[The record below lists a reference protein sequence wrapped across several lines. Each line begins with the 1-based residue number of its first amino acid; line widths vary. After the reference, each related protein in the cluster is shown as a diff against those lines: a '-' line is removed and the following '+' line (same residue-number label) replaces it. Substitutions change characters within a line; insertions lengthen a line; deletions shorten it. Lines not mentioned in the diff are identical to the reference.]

1 VLSHLQAVVIG
12 LTQGVTDLVP
22 ISSLGHSVLIPAL
35 IGGSWKDLAT
45 QSSTGGQRPL
55 VLPGVHRGSA
65 RGHRRRAA
73 ELLPVGVEA
82 EKSYRAHAIV
92 EQIIADLKNGPLA
105 HLPYGS
111 YAAITAWL
119 VCAAIAFNL
128 TRAAG
133 VPRPARP
140 FRPSARAAPAPGL
153 AVGDRVE
160 VDGQNCPT
168 QTTRRDLTH
177 PPRPAQ
183 DPDVLTRVLGSR
195 ATSMIDRLFWGV
207 GGWLTAPVLRS
218 LLCGQ
223 QR

>member
-133 VPRPARP
+133 VLAPAFHAEAITGTLRAQLINVPRPARP

-160 VDGQNCPT
+160 VDGQT
-168 QTTRRDLTH
+168 ARHR
-177 PPRPAQ
+177 PP
-183 DPDVLTRVLGSR
+183 V
-195 ATSMIDRLFWGV
+195 AT
-207 GGWLTAPVLRS
+207 
-218 LLCGQ
+218 
-223 QR
+223 